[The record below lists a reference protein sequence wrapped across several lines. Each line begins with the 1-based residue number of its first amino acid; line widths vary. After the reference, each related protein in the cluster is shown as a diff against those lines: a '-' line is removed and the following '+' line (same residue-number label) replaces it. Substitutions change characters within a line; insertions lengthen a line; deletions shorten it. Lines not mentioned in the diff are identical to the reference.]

1 MIFPDSGN
9 SVLIGFYQFI
19 VSTSPWSLR
28 SGHISLTFQG
38 KNVDDIAINH
48 RKKQWKLKKNDW
60 IIYDFSVL
68 LQ

>member
-1 MIFPDSGN
+1 M
-9 SVLIGFYQFI
+9 VLVGDI
-19 VSTSPWSLR
+19 V
-28 SGHISLTFQG
+28 I
-38 KNVDDIAINH
+38 H